1 MGAVHDPGADG
12 PRRRVTADARLPA
25 EDTVP
30 RGLKARADANLAAV
44 RTLRAVQDS
53 GETASAAEAERL
65 AAWSG
70 WGALSKVFDGQ
81 DTGFAATRAELR
93 GLLSDQEWAAA
104 RRSTLNAHYTAR
116 AVVAAMWQ
124 AASAL
129 GFEGGRV
136 LEPGCGPGGIIGR
149 RPPELI
155 DTTEVTGVELDPVTA
170 GIAAALYPNVEIRNE
185 GFETTPVDGAF
196 DLVIG
201 NVPFGDY
208 VVHDPVHNAAR
219 HSIHNHFLIKSMRA
233 LHPGGVAVVVTSRYT
248 LDARNPA
255 ARRELA
261 GLSDLLGA
269 LRLPSRT
276 HAATAGTD
284 VVTDLLILRRRDPE
298 ATARHLVPWER
309 TVTVETGTGPVTINE
324 AFDTHPEWVLGD
336 LGTTRGAH
344 SAVDLAVSADLDT
357 LPGRLSEST
366 DRIVEQARER
376 DMLFQFGTAVGVR
389 DPPPRRPEPTEFPV
403 GTIVC
408 RRGRQFLHVE
418 PGGAMG
424 RFTARPKKDAAELAA
439 LCGLR
444 DQASALLDAQI
455 ATASDTPEIGVQRN
469 ELRGAWEQYVARWGP
484 LNRSVLRSAGTDPET
499 GEELFTRRVPPMGGF
514 RADPGWLL
522 VAALEDY
529 DASSGTA
536 TPAAVLTRRV
546 VRPEPEKLGADDPAD
561 ALAISLNERGRV
573 DVPRIAQL
581 LAIEEAQA
589 VEELAGKVFQ
599 DPVTRQW
606 EPAGLYLS
614 GDVRTRLDQA
624 RTAARSDPAFGANLA
639 ALEEV
644 QPVDLDSVE
653 IDARLGAAWI
663 PVTDI
668 QAFVNE
674 LLPTSRSVE
683 VEHTPINASW
693 AIAVPSW
700 ERSTVAATHAWGT
713 NRIDAYRLIEHG
725 LNQKRPEVYDRTTD
739 DRRVRNADATLAA
752 QEKLT
757 AIQERFA
764 TWLWEDPDRAERL
777 ATRYNRLFNFTVLPR
792 WDGSHL
798 ELTASSRELHDHQ
811 KDAVWRIVQGGDTL
825 LAHVVGAGKT
835 TTMVAAGME
844 LRRLGLTA
852 KPLYV
857 VPNHTLDQFAREAQ
871 QINPTGR
878 VLAADSSQLTK
889 DRRRQFITRCAT
901 GDWDAVILTESAF
914 TRIPLGAEYQ
924 AAYLD
929 RQIDALTEAI
939 SIGDADGGYK
949 TVKDLEK
956 ARARIRERKQ
966 RLLAS
971 AQDDDEGLSFEA
983 PGVDYLFVDEAHRF
997 KNLHTPTRIRD
1008 AAPSGASAKAQDLHM
1023 KITWLREQHP
1033 GGRVTFATGT
1043 PVANSVAELYV
1054 MANYLDPAGL
1064 QARGVAHFDAW
1075 AATFAD
1081 TVTRIELDPSGGS
1094 YRMATRF
1101 ARFTN
1106 LPELMAHYRSFADVQ
1121 SNQDL
1126 DLSRPDL
1133 AGGQRHVVSV
1143 PATDELHAYVGQLVD
1158 RAERVRSRGVDPTE
1172 DNMLK
1177 ICTDGRLAALDLR
1190 LVGEHPA
1197 DPGDGK
1203 IAACAEHV
1211 TAIYRR
1217 EADTRY
1223 PTIAGGPPSATPG
1236 ACQLVFCD
1244 LGTPSDTGRFN
1255 AYQALREE
1263 LVSAGVPGEKVRFV
1277 HDATDANAK
1286 ARLFAE
1292 CRSGDVAVLVASTEK
1307 AGVGTN
1313 IQDRLVALHHL
1324 DAPWRPA
1331 DVEQRE
1337 GRIVRQ
1343 GNLHAHLDRPVE
1355 IHAYVTEGSFDVYM
1369 WQTLERKAAFIAQ
1382 ITGHDTADR
1391 QIDDIDDDTVLSYA
1405 EIKAIATGNPV
1416 IVEKAE
1422 VDAELGKL
1430 RRLHAAHGRDQ
1441 HQLARKAARL
1451 ADHAE
1456 HLGIQADHVQQSIDQ
1471 HQDTSGDKLKA
1482 TIGGVETADRRE
1494 AGELLV
1500 AAIGHLPAEDHDE
1513 PAVVGELGGFSITA
1527 TTNGLEGHEDATI
1540 TIQSPYPLT
1549 VNVDRQ
1555 VLHDGDPARLIT
1567 RLEHRLRTLPR
1578 RLEDLQAEQQHQA
1591 AEAEA
1596 AQARTGQAFPQQ
1608 DRLEW
1613 LTGRQREL
1621 ADEISALD
1629 ASGGDREQAV
1639 EEEHSEHRRL
1649 VNGTGTVAADRDSDR
1664 DPGPLVEVVRPEPT
1678 TSADDRDPIQTP
1690 DEVALLGP

>member
-1 MGAVHDPGADG
+1 MGAVHDPGAG
-12 PRRRVTADARLPA
+12 GQRQRVVADARLPP

-30 RGLKARADANLAAV
+30 RGLKARAEANLEAI
-44 RTLRAVQDS
+44 RTLRSVEAS
-53 GETASAAEAERL
+53 GEPASVAEVERL

-70 WGALSKVFDGQ
+70 WGALSKVFDPDDPQ
-81 DTGFAATRAELR
+81 FASVGRDLR
-93 GLLSDQEWAAA
+93 DLLSEQEWAAA
-104 RRSTLNAHYTAR
+104 RRSTLNAHYTAPG
-116 AVVAAMWQ
+116 VVPAMWQ
-124 AASAL
+124 AADGL
-129 GFEGGRV
+129 GFIGGRV

-149 RPPELI
+149 RPATLL
-155 DTTEVTGVELDPVTA
+155 DTTEVTGVELDPIT
-170 GIAAALYPNVEIRNE
+170 AALYPNAEIRNE
-185 GFETTPVDGAF
+185 GFEVTPLDGGV

-208 VVHDPVHNAAR
+208 VVHDPVHNPTR
-219 HSIHNHFLIKSMRA
+219 HSIHNHFLIKSMQA
-233 LHPGGVAVVVTSRYT
+233 LHPGGLAVAVTSRYT

-261 GLSDLLGA
+261 AWGDLVGA
-269 LRLPSRT
+269 VRLPSRT

-284 VVTDLLILRRRDPE
+284 VVTDLLILRRREPDGR
-298 ATARHLVPWER
+298 ACHIAPWDR
-309 TVTVETGTGPVTINE
+309 TVAVDTESGPVTVNE
-324 AFDTHPEWVLGD
+324 VFEAHPEWVIGE

-344 SAVDLAVSADLDT
+344 SAIDLAVTADLVT
-357 LPGRLSEST
+357 LPARLASVIDTMVQGAQRQDLRFSPGPALPTAERLARPIEEAENPIGS
-366 DRIVEQARER
+366 IVHQ
-376 DMLFQFGTAVGVR
+376 
-389 DPPPRRPEPTEFPV
+389 P
-403 GTIVC
+403 
-408 RRGRQFLHVE
+408 GRQFFQIDANLRLV
-418 PGGAMG
+418 P
-424 RFTARPKKDAAELAA
+424 FTARPKKDAPELTA
-439 LCGLR
+439 LCDLR
-444 DQASALLDAQI
+444 DRASALLDAQL
-455 ATASDTPEIGVQRN
+455 ATASDTPEIGTQRD
-469 ELRGAWEQYVARWGP
+469 ELRSAWERYVARWGP
-484 LNRSVLRSAGTDPET
+484 LNRSVVRSAGADPET
-499 GEELFTRRVPPMGGF
+499 GEEQFTRRVPPMGGF
-514 RADPGWLL
+514 RSDPGWLL
-522 VAALEDY
+522 VAALEDHG
-529 DASSGTA
+529 ASSGTA
-536 TPAAVLTRRV
+536 TPAAMLTRRV

-573 DVPRIAQL
+573 DIARIAQL

-589 VEELAGKVFQ
+589 VEALAGMVFR
-599 DPVTRQW
+599 DPVSRQW

-614 GDVRTRLDQA
+614 GDVRTRLNQA
-624 RTAARSDPAFGANLA
+624 RTAARSESAFEANVA

-644 QPVDLDSVE
+644 QPADLVPTE

-663 PVTDI
+663 PTTDI

-674 LLPTSRSVE
+674 LLPTGRPVE

-757 AIQERFA
+757 AIQERFT
-764 TWLWEDPDRAERL
+764 TWLWEDSARAERL
-777 ATRYNRLFNFTVLPR
+777 ATRYNRLFNSTVLPR

-835 TTMVAAGME
+835 TTMVGAGME

-871 QINPTGR
+871 QINPAGR
-878 VLAADSSQLTK
+878 ILAADSSQLTK
-889 DRRRQFITRCAT
+889 DKRRRFITRCAT

-914 TRIPLGAEYQ
+914 TRIPLGADYQ

-971 AQDDDEGLSFEA
+971 AQHDDEGLSFEA
-983 PGVDYLFVDEAHRF
+983 LGVDYLFIDEAHRF

-1023 KITWLREQHP
+1023 KITWMREQHP

-1054 MANYLDPAGL
+1054 MANFLDPAGL
-1064 QARGVAHFDAW
+1064 EARGVAHFDAW

-1133 AGGQRHVVSV
+1133 AGGQRQVVLV

-1158 RAERVRSRGVDPTE
+1158 RAEQVRSRGVDPTE

-1197 DPGDGK
+1197 DPSEGK

-1211 TAIYRR
+1211 AAIYRR
-1217 EADTRY
+1217 EADSRY
-1223 PTIAGGPPSATPG
+1223 PTIAGGPLSETPG

-1244 LGTPSDTGRFN
+1244 LGTPGDSGRFN

-1263 LVSAGVPGEKVRFV
+1263 LVSAGVPVDKVRFV

-1292 CRSGDVAVLVASTEK
+1292 CRSGDAAVLVASTEK

-1337 GRIVRQ
+1337 GRILRQ
-1343 GNLHAHLDRPVE
+1343 GNLHAHLERPVE

-1382 ITGHDTADR
+1382 ITGHDATDR

-1451 ADHAE
+1451 ADHAS
-1456 HLGIQADHVQQSIDQ
+1456 HLGIQADQVQQSIDQ
-1471 HQDTSGDKLKA
+1471 HQDTSGDKFRA
-1482 TIGGVETADRRE
+1482 TMGGVETTDRRE
-1494 AGELLV
+1494 AGELLT
-1500 AAIGHLPAEDHDE
+1500 AAIGHLSTDDDHDE
-1513 PAVVGELGGFSITA
+1513 PAVVGKLGGFRITA
-1527 TTNGLEGHEDATI
+1527 TTNGLEDHEDATI

-1578 RLEDLQAEQQHQA
+1578 RLEDLRAERQHQA

-1596 AQARTGQAFPQQ
+1596 GQAGTGKTFAQQ
-1608 DRLEW
+1608 DRLAD
-1613 LTGRQREL
+1613 LTIRQQEL
-1621 ADEISALD
+1621 AEEISALEAPAAGEHQSVEAEPVVPRTVVGVTD
-1629 ASGGDREQAV
+1629 RLAAEDDPYREPERLVDVPRLEVGPSGDRIEAPDAV
-1639 EEEHSEHRRL
+1639 DEIALS
-1649 VNGTGTVAADRDSDR
+1649 
-1664 DPGPLVEVVRPEPT
+1664 GP
-1678 TSADDRDPIQTP
+1678 
-1690 DEVALLGP
+1690 